1 MQACVPL
8 AEKNYSSKQYVVQS
22 MGEIAFKV
30 RQGQEDL
37 TVVYYDS
44 PLSVAQALREEN
56 TSWVGAL

>member
-1 MQACVPL
+1 
-8 AEKNYSSKQYVVQS
+8 

-44 PLSVAQALREEN
+44 PLTVAQALREEN